1 MYQIFFYIFVE
12 IYISNIELHIILFKT
27 TIMKKA
33 FLSKAIVLVA
43 LISSPLLAIAQTVGP
58 SAGTANQNLS
68 LTVEGKALIAVV
80 NTVAANTNIS
90 LSLTGASVAGEAM
103 QTVITNSDSKLR
115 ISSSVEDG
123 TTRKITAQISPNLTA
138 SNTELFVELVNPG
151 TFLPAADNGGA
162 GSGEVNLT
170 DGTAIDVVTGIK
182 TCWSGTG
189 ATDGYG
195 VTYRYAKKANTTFW
209 TSGSTVVTYTITAA
223 V

>member
-1 MYQIFFYIFVE
+1 MKK
-12 IYISNIELHIILFKT
+12 IILRK
-27 TIMKKA
+27 IIALAA
-33 FLSKAIVLVA
+33 FM
-43 LISSPLLAIAQTVGP
+43 SSPILAIAQTVGP

-90 LSLTGASVAGEAM
+90 LSLTGAAVAGEAM
-103 QTVITNSDSKLR
+103 QTVITNSDTKLR

-138 SNTELFVELVNPG
+138 TNTELFVTLTNPG
-151 TFLPAADNGGA
+151 TFSPDPLNGGT

-170 DGTAIDVVTGIK
+170 DGTALDVVTGIK

-195 VTYRYAKKANTTFW
+195 VTYRYAKKEGTTYW
-209 TSGSTVVTYTITAA
+209 SSGSTVITYTITAA
-223 V
+223 S

>member
-1 MYQIFFYIFVE
+1 
-12 IYISNIELHIILFKT
+12 
-27 TIMKKA
+27 MKKVT
-33 FLSKAIVLVA
+33 LSKVLLLTA
-43 LISSPLLAIAQTVGP
+43 LLSTPLLTIAQTVGP
-58 SAGTANQNLS
+58 SGATATQNLS

-90 LSLTGASVAGEAM
+90 LSLTGAAVAGEAM
-103 QTVITNSDSKLR
+103 QTVVTNSDTKLR

-151 TFLPAADNGGA
+151 DFGPDPLNGGTGA
-162 GSGEVNLT
+162 GEKNLT
-170 DGTAIDVVTGIK
+170 AGTAQDVVTGIK

-189 ATDGYG
+189 ALNGYG
-195 VTYRYAKKANTTFW
+195 VTYRYAKKAATTYW
-209 TSGSTVVTYTITAA
+209 SSSTTVVTYTITAA